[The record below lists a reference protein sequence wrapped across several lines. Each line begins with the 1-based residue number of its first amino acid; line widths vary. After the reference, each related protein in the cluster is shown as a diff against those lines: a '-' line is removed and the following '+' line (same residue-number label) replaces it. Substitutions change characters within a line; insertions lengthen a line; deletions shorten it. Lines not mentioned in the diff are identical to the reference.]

1 MKTIYYFHVGRGGRF
16 NNAGHKK
23 FVMDINLDKKQIE
36 DAIISNSVLYL
47 QERNSEG
54 KFTFSLEDD
63 TGREIT
69 TRSELRQMIKDG
81 RVTLDFDTIYNRD
94 IYVVAEE
101 LDSHELS
108 LILKDGA
115 IDKRRKENLIYSI
128 YEKNVNLDNH
138 ENLDELVEL
147 LENDLYVG
155 EN

>member
-23 FVMDINLDKKQIE
+23 FVMDINLDKRRIE

-54 KFTFSLEDD
+54 KFTFALEDD

-69 TRSELRQMIKDG
+69 TRSELRKMIKDG

-101 LDSHELS
+101 LDPHELS